1 MKKNIKIWCMLVIF
15 ILNII
20 LAVIPS
26 NNAWAMKKNQY
37 SIIRVD
43 EGIKYLSVYNDNIL
57 LINNEGQAI
66 LRKDEID
73 IKIQGNNFRML
84 AKNLIIND
92 ENKIYDVFNEEFLDE
107 ETIDK
112 FEDIIIE
119 SKNIFVTGAGRSGLA
134 AKAFAMRLMHLGL
147 SAYVVG
153 ETISPAIYEDDC
165 IIAISGSGET
175 NTIVSAAKIA
185 KNRGSK
191 VLAVTSYPESTL
203 GKLSDAYVFVKGR
216 TKKEVDDENYM
227 KRQIHGNYTS
237 LTPLGTAFELTTLVF
252 LDAIVSELME
262 KMQQTESDLKA
273 RHTVLE

>member
-1 MKKNIKIWCMLVIF
+1 MEIMKTSIRA
-15 ILNII
+15 IL
-20 LAVIPS
+20 
-26 NNAWAMKKNQY
+26 
-37 SIIRVD
+37 
-43 EGIKYLSVYNDNIL
+43 DNI
-57 LINNEGQAI
+57 
-66 LRKDEID
+66 
-73 IKIQGNNFRML
+73 
-84 AKNLIIND
+84 
-92 ENKIYDVFNEEFLDE
+92 ENAQEFLDE
-107 ETIDK
+107 QAIED
-112 FEDIIIE
+112 FEDIIIN

-165 IIAISGSGET
+165 IVAISGSGET

-191 VLAVTSYPESTL
+191 VLALTSYPESTL
-203 GKLSDAYVFVKGR
+203 GQLADSFILVKGR

-262 KMQQTESDLKA
+262 KMHQTESDLKA

>member
-1 MKKNIKIWCMLVIF
+1 MEIMKTSINAILDNIK
-15 ILNII
+15 
-20 LAVIPS
+20 
-26 NNAWAMKKNQY
+26 NA
-37 SIIRVD
+37 
-43 EGIKYLSVYNDNIL
+43 
-57 LINNEGQAI
+57 
-66 LRKDEID
+66 
-73 IKIQGNNFRML
+73 
-84 AKNLIIND
+84 
-92 ENKIYDVFNEEFLDE
+92 EEFLAE

>member
-1 MKKNIKIWCMLVIF
+1 MEIMKTSIKA
-15 ILNII
+15 IL
-20 LAVIPS
+20 
-26 NNAWAMKKNQY
+26 
-37 SIIRVD
+37 
-43 EGIKYLSVYNDNIL
+43 DNI
-57 LINNEGQAI
+57 ESAQ
-66 LRKDEID
+66 
-73 IKIQGNNFRML
+73 
-84 AKNLIIND
+84 
-92 ENKIYDVFNEEFLDE
+92 EFLDE
-107 ETIDK
+107 ESIDE
-112 FEDIIIE
+112 FENILIG

-153 ETISPAIYEDDC
+153 ETISPAIYADDC

-203 GKLSDAYVFVKGR
+203 GQLSDCFVLVKGR

-262 KMQQTESDLKA
+262 KMHQTESDLKA

>member
-1 MKKNIKIWCMLVIF
+1 MEIMKTSIKA
-15 ILNII
+15 ILNNIE
-20 LAVIPS
+20 
-26 NNAWAMKKNQY
+26 NA
-37 SIIRVD
+37 
-43 EGIKYLSVYNDNIL
+43 
-57 LINNEGQAI
+57 
-66 LRKDEID
+66 
-73 IKIQGNNFRML
+73 
-84 AKNLIIND
+84 
-92 ENKIYDVFNEEFLDE
+92 EEFLDE
-107 ETIDK
+107 KAIDE
-112 FEDIIIE
+112 FEDIIIN

-165 IIAISGSGET
+165 IVAISGSGET

-191 VLAVTSYPESTL
+191 VLALTSYPESTL
-203 GKLSDAYVFVKGR
+203 GHLADSYILVKGR

>member
-1 MKKNIKIWCMLVIF
+1 MKTSIKAILDNIKS
-15 ILNII
+15 
-20 LAVIPS
+20 A
-26 NNAWAMKKNQY
+26 
-37 SIIRVD
+37 
-43 EGIKYLSVYNDNIL
+43 
-57 LINNEGQAI
+57 
-66 LRKDEID
+66 
-73 IKIQGNNFRML
+73 
-84 AKNLIIND
+84 
-92 ENKIYDVFNEEFLDE
+92 EEYLDE
-107 ETIDK
+107 KAIDE
-112 FEDIIIE
+112 FEDIIIG

-153 ETISPAIYEDDC
+153 ETISPAIYADDC

-191 VLAVTSYPESTL
+191 VLALTSYPESTL
-203 GKLSDAYVFVKGR
+203 GQLADAYILVKGR

-262 KMQQTESDLKA
+262 KMEQTESDLKA

>member
-1 MKKNIKIWCMLVIF
+1 MEIMKT
-15 ILNII
+15 
-20 LAVIPS
+20 
-26 NNAWAMKKNQY
+26 
-37 SIIRVD
+37 SI
-43 EGIKYLSVYNDNIL
+43 
-57 LINNEGQAI
+57 QAI
-66 LRKDEID
+66 LDN
-73 IKIQGNNFRML
+73 IKS
-84 AKNLIIND
+84 A
-92 ENKIYDVFNEEFLDE
+92 EEYLDE
-107 ETIDK
+107 EAIEK
-112 FEDIIIE
+112 FEDIIIG

-191 VLAVTSYPESTL
+191 VLALTSYPESTL
-203 GKLSDAYVFVKGR
+203 GQLCDSYILVKGR
-216 TKKEVDDENYM
+216 TKKEVDDENYI

-262 KMQQTESDLKA
+262 KMHQTESDLKA

>member
-1 MKKNIKIWCMLVIF
+1 MEIMKTSIRA
-15 ILNII
+15 IL
-20 LAVIPS
+20 
-26 NNAWAMKKNQY
+26 
-37 SIIRVD
+37 
-43 EGIKYLSVYNDNIL
+43 DNI
-57 LINNEGQAI
+57 ESAQ
-66 LRKDEID
+66 
-73 IKIQGNNFRML
+73 
-84 AKNLIIND
+84 
-92 ENKIYDVFNEEFLDE
+92 EFLDE
-107 ETIDK
+107 QAIED
-112 FEDIIIE
+112 FEDIIIN

-165 IIAISGSGET
+165 IVAISGSGET

-191 VLAVTSYPESTL
+191 VLALTSYPESTL
-203 GKLSDAYVFVKGR
+203 GQLADSFILVKGR

-262 KMQQTESDLKA
+262 KMEQTESDLKA

>member
-1 MKKNIKIWCMLVIF
+1 MKTSIKA
-15 ILNII
+15 IL
-20 LAVIPS
+20 
-26 NNAWAMKKNQY
+26 
-37 SIIRVD
+37 
-43 EGIKYLSVYNDNIL
+43 DNI
-57 LINNEGQAI
+57 ETAQ
-66 LRKDEID
+66 
-73 IKIQGNNFRML
+73 
-84 AKNLIIND
+84 
-92 ENKIYDVFNEEFLDE
+92 EFLDE
-107 ETIDK
+107 EAINQ
-112 FEDIIIE
+112 FENVIIN
-119 SKNIFVTGAGRSGLA
+119 STNIFVTGAGRSGLA

-147 SAYVVG
+147 SSYVVG
-153 ETISPAIYEDDC
+153 ETISPAINSDDC

-203 GKLSDAYVFVKGR
+203 GQLADGYLLVKGR

-262 KMQQTESDLKA
+262 KMEQTESDLKA

>member
-1 MKKNIKIWCMLVIF
+1 MEIMKTSIKA
-15 ILNII
+15 IL
-20 LAVIPS
+20 
-26 NNAWAMKKNQY
+26 
-37 SIIRVD
+37 
-43 EGIKYLSVYNDNIL
+43 DNI
-57 LINNEGQAI
+57 ESA
-66 LRKDEID
+66 
-73 IKIQGNNFRML
+73 
-84 AKNLIIND
+84 
-92 ENKIYDVFNEEFLDE
+92 EEFLDE
-107 ETIDK
+107 EAIEK
-112 FEDIIIE
+112 FEDIIIG

-165 IIAISGSGET
+165 IVAISGSGET

-191 VLAVTSYPESTL
+191 VLALTSYPESTL
-203 GKLSDAYVFVKGR
+203 GQLCDSYILVKGR

-262 KMQQTESDLKA
+262 KMHQTESDLKA

>member
-1 MKKNIKIWCMLVIF
+1 MKSSIKAIIGNIVS
-15 ILNII
+15 
-20 LAVIPS
+20 A
-26 NNAWAMKKNQY
+26 
-37 SIIRVD
+37 
-43 EGIKYLSVYNDNIL
+43 
-57 LINNEGQAI
+57 
-66 LRKDEID
+66 
-73 IKIQGNNFRML
+73 
-84 AKNLIIND
+84 
-92 ENKIYDVFNEEFLDE
+92 EEFLDE
-107 ETIDK
+107 ENVEK

-119 SKNIFVTGAGRSGLA
+119 ADNVFVTGAGRSGLA
-134 AKAFAMRLMHLGL
+134 AKAFAMRLMHLGV

-153 ETISPAIYEDDC
+153 ETISPAINKGDC

-203 GKLSDAYVFVKGR
+203 GKLADTCLLVKGR
-216 TKKEVDDENYM
+216 TMQEVDDENYM
-227 KRQIHGNYTS
+227 KRQIYGNYTS

-262 KMQQTESDLKA
+262 KMHQTESDLKA

>member
-1 MKKNIKIWCMLVIF
+1 MIYGLDKMEIMKTSIKA
-15 ILNII
+15 IL
-20 LAVIPS
+20 
-26 NNAWAMKKNQY
+26 
-37 SIIRVD
+37 
-43 EGIKYLSVYNDNIL
+43 DNIVR
-57 LINNEGQAI
+57 A
-66 LRKDEID
+66 
-73 IKIQGNNFRML
+73 
-84 AKNLIIND
+84 
-92 ENKIYDVFNEEFLDE
+92 EEYLDE
-107 ETIDK
+107 DTVNQ
-112 FEDIIIE
+112 FEEIIME

-153 ETISPAIYEDDC
+153 ETISPAIHDDDC

-175 NTIVSAAKIA
+175 NTIVSAASIA

-191 VLAVTSYPESTL
+191 VLAVTSYPDSSL
-203 GKLSDAYVFVKGR
+203 GQLADGYILVKGR
-216 TKKEVDDENYM
+216 TQKEDDDENYM

-262 KMQQTESDLKA
+262 KMQQTESDLKS

>member
-1 MKKNIKIWCMLVIF
+1 MEIMKTSINAILDNIK
-15 ILNII
+15 
-20 LAVIPS
+20 
-26 NNAWAMKKNQY
+26 NA
-37 SIIRVD
+37 
-43 EGIKYLSVYNDNIL
+43 
-57 LINNEGQAI
+57 
-66 LRKDEID
+66 
-73 IKIQGNNFRML
+73 
-84 AKNLIIND
+84 
-92 ENKIYDVFNEEFLDE
+92 EEFLDE

-175 NTIVSAAKIA
+175 NTIVSAAKIT

>member
-1 MKKNIKIWCMLVIF
+1 MKDSIK
-15 ILNII
+15 
-20 LAVIPS
+20 
-26 NNAWAMKKNQY
+26 
-37 SIIRVD
+37 
-43 EGIKYLSVYNDNIL
+43 
-57 LINNEGQAI
+57 AI
-66 LRKDEID
+66 LENID
-73 IKIQGNNFRML
+73 SAQQ
-84 AKNLIIND
+84 
-92 ENKIYDVFNEEFLDE
+92 FLDE
-107 ETIDK
+107 ESVDE
-112 FEDIIIE
+112 FENIIINAN
-119 SKNIFVTGAGRSGLA
+119 NIFVTGAGRSGLA

-147 SAYVVG
+147 SSFVVG
-153 ETISPAIYEDDC
+153 ETISPAINADDC

-203 GKLSDAYVFVKGR
+203 GQLADGYLFVKGR

-252 LDAIVSELME
+252 LDAVVSELME
-262 KMQQTESDLKA
+262 KMEQTESDLKA